1 MLANVGKNAQT
12 EKFWEHEMFE
22 TCCGNL
28 FFYWNDP
35 PMQKKSIILG
45 HATLR
50 RRKNPLFWDLQPCS
64 AEKIHYFGTCNSA
77 AQKKSIIFGHATLQ
91 RRKNPLFW
99 DMQPCGAE
107 KIHYFG
113 TCNPAAQKKA
123 IGFWTCNPPF
133 AEIPGYFLTH
143 TPAAP
148 SQKRISTAIKHAQ
161 RQGEG

>member
-64 AEKIHYFGTCNSA
+64 AEKIHYFGTCNPA
-77 AQKKSIIFGHATLQ
+77 AQKKSIILGHATLR

-99 DMQPCGAE
+99 DVQPCGAE
-107 KIHYFG
+107 
-113 TCNPAAQKKA
+113 N
-123 IGFWTCNPPF
+123 
-133 AEIPGYFLTH
+133 PGYFLT
-143 TPAAP
+143 PAPPAP
-148 SQKRISTAIKHAQ
+148 SQKRISTASKHAP
-161 RQGEG
+161 R